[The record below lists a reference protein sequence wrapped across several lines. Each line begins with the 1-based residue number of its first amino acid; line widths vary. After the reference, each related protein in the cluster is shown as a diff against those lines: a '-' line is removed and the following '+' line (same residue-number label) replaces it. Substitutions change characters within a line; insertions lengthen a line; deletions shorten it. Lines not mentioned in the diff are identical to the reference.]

1 MCGWVGAFG
10 AAVTARDLR
19 RAGDTLATRGPD
31 GFAERCVAA
40 DAARWPY
47 GVAHRRLSIIDLS
60 PTGAQPMVDDDRGVS
75 LVYNGELYNSP
86 QLRTEL
92 QAKGHRFRGT
102 SDTEVL
108 LRGWIEWGDAVLERI
123 EGIFSFALVDER
135 DGRALLARDRLGVKP
150 LYWAERD
157 GVLYAGSAPRALLA
171 LEPALGREHDRVA
184 IAQFLTLLWIPHPR
198 TPWTAIH
205 KLPPAHALSFDGRTT
220 RSWRYWSPP
229 PEGASGLA
237 ADALLGAIRQ
247 ATDRQLLSDVPVGLL
262 FSGGLDSTILLELMT
277 QHYGDAELAALTA
290 GFDAASQ
297 KLEMVPDD
305 TRYAREVAARMP
317 EVQLTEVE
325 IDLDAERDLD
335 ALSPFFDDPVADP
348 AAITLHRLCQA
359 SPHKVLLSGVGG
371 EELWAGYPR
380 HGNLALGRR
389 AAALPERLRRAL
401 ATTSPLLLGAT
412 PGPAYA
418 PRRNL
423 QKLVRAVG
431 DQRPP
436 HYWRM
441 LSQLTFDELASLVPG
456 AANRAYDEL
465 DAQTTPLAT
474 TSLADALAFDRAQF
488 LPNLNL
494 AYVDKASMATSVEVR
509 VPLLDEVVLRPTYAA
524 AASSFIVDGTTKVP
538 LRSAARGIVPDAIID
553 RPKSGFGGPARAWF
567 QGAPGDR
574 LGERIDALADA
585 GFVSRRAGRRIHR
598 AAASGRA
605 DVALAAWALVCLQS
619 WHEHH
624 G

>member
-10 AAVTARDLR
+10 AEVTPEALR

-31 GFAERCVAA
+31 SFAERTV
-40 DAARWPY
+40 DRSGARWPY

-86 QLRTEL
+86 ALRSEL
-92 QAKGHRFRGT
+92 QAQGHRFRGT

-150 LYWAERD
+150 LYWAEHG

-171 LEPALGREHDRVA
+171 LQPALGRDHDRVA

-198 TPWTAIH
+198 TPWRAIH
-205 KLPPAHALSFDGRTT
+205 KLPPAHALSFDGTAARA
-220 RSWRYWSPP
+220 WRYWQPP
-229 PEGASGLA
+229 TEAGAALA
-237 ADALLGAIRQ
+237 ADELLATIRD

-305 TRYAREVAARMP
+305 TRYAREVAAAMP

-348 AAITLHRLCQA
+348 AAITLHRLCRA

-380 HGNLALGRR
+380 HGNLPVARR
-389 AAALPERLRRAL
+389 AAALPRSVRRAL
-401 ATTSPLLLGAT
+401 ATASPALLGAT
-412 PGPAYA
+412 PGPGYA
-418 PRRNL
+418 ARRNA
-423 QKLVRAVG
+423 QKLARAVG

-441 LSQLTFDELASLVPG
+441 MAQLTFDELASLVPG
-456 AANRAYDEL
+456 AANLAHEEL
-465 DAQTTPLAT
+465 DAQSTPLAAT
-474 TSLADALAFDRAQF
+474 TLADALAFDRAQF

-494 AYVDKASMATSVEVR
+494 AYVDKSSMATSVEVR
-509 VPLLDEVVLRPTYAA
+509 VPLLDEVVVRPTYAA
-524 AASSFIVDGTTKVP
+524 PADSFIVDGTTKVP
-538 LRSAARGIVPDAIID
+538 LRAAALGVVPDAIVD

-574 LGERIDALADA
+574 LGERIDAVADA
-585 GFVSRRAGRRIHR
+585 GLVSRRAARKIHR
-598 AAASGRA
+598 AAATGRA

>member
-10 AAVTARDLR
+10 VEVPLDALR
-19 RAGDTLATRGPD
+19 RAGATLATRGPD
-31 GFAERCVAA
+31 AHDERAVAA
-40 DAARWPY
+40 GATRWPY
-47 GVAHRRLSIIDLS
+47 GIAHRRLSIIDLS
-60 PTGAQPMVDDDRGVS
+60 PSGAQPMVDDERGVS

-86 QLRTEL
+86 ALRTQL
-92 QAKGHRFRGT
+92 QAAGHRFRGT

-108 LRGWIEWGDAVLERI
+108 LRGWIEWGDEVLDRI

-150 LYWAERD
+150 LYWAEHD

-171 LEPALGREHDRVA
+171 LQPELGRDHDRVA
-184 IAQFLTLLWIPHPR
+184 IAQFLTLLWVPHPR

-205 KLPPAHALSFDGRTT
+205 KLPPGHALSFDGRRAST
-220 RSWRYWSPP
+220 WRYWSAP
-229 PEGASGLA
+229 A
-237 ADALLGAIRQ
+237 AGPDALTGDALLDVIRT

-262 FSGGLDSTILLELMT
+262 FSGGLDSTILLELMR

-290 GFDAASQ
+290 GFDATSQ
-297 KLEMVPDD
+297 RLEMVPDD
-305 TRYAREVAARMP
+305 TRYAREVAAAMP

-348 AAITLHRLCQA
+348 AAITLHRLCRA

-380 HGNLALGRR
+380 HGNLAVGRR
-389 AAALPERLRRAL
+389 AAALPHAVRRAL
-401 ATTSPLLLGAT
+401 ATTSPLLRGAN

-418 PRRNL
+418 QRRNV
-423 QKLVRAVG
+423 QKLARAVG

-441 LSQLTFDELASLVPG
+441 LAQLTFDELASLVPG
-456 AANRAYDEL
+456 SANRAYDEL
-465 DAQTTPLAT
+465 DAQSTPLAAT
-474 TSLADALAFDRAQF
+474 TLADALAFDRAQF

-509 VPLLDEVVLRPTYAA
+509 VPLLDEVVVRPTYTAA
-524 AASSFIVDGTTKVP
+524 ADSFIVDGTTKVP
-538 LRSAARGIVPDAIID
+538 LRSAARGVVPDVIID

-567 QGAPGDR
+567 QGAPGER

-585 GFVSRRAGRRIHR
+585 GLVSRRAGRKIHR
-598 AAASGRA
+598 AAASGSA

>member
-10 AAVTARDLR
+10 AEVPLDALH

-31 GFAERCVAA
+31 AFAERAVGA
-40 DAARWPY
+40 DGARWPF

-60 PTGAQPMVDDDRGVS
+60 PTGAQPMVDDERGVT

-86 QLRTEL
+86 GLRVEL

-108 LRGWIEWGDAVLERI
+108 LRGWIEWGDAVLDRI
-123 EGIFSFALVDER
+123 EGIFSFALVDQR

-150 LYWAERD
+150 LYWAVHD
-157 GVLYAGSAPRALLA
+157 GVLYAGSAPRALIA
-171 LEPALGREHDRVA
+171 LQPALARAHDRVA
-184 IAQFLTLLWIPHPR
+184 MAQFLTLLWIPHPR
-198 TPWTAIH
+198 TPWAAIH
-205 KLPPAHALSFDGRTT
+205 KLPPAHALSFDGTTT
-220 RSWRYWSPP
+220 RSWSYWAPP
-229 PEGASGLA
+229 AAGARALA
-237 ADALLGAIRQ
+237 GDELLTTIRA

-290 GFDAASQ
+290 GFDATSQ

-305 TRYAREVAARMP
+305 TRYAREVAAAMP

-380 HGNLALGRR
+380 HGNLGVARR
-389 AAALPERLRRAL
+389 AAALPQGLRRAL
-401 ATTSPLLLGAT
+401 VVGSPALLGAT

-418 PRRNL
+418 RRRNV

-441 LSQLTFDELASLVPG
+441 MAQLTFDELASLVPG

-465 DAQTTPLAT
+465 DAQTTPLRA

-509 VPLLDEVVLRPTYAA
+509 VPLLDEVVVRPTYGAA
-524 AASSFIVDGTTKVP
+524 ADSFIVDGTTKVP
-538 LRSAARGIVPDAIID
+538 LRTAARGVVPDAIID

-585 GFVSRRAGRRIHR
+585 GLVSRRAGRKIHR
-598 AAASGRA
+598 TAASGRA